1 MLKSALYHMLGSDQD
16 TQDNLA
22 MSIDTDPLE
31 LLEVVE
37 RIYPSLSV
45 EAKSELRLSI
55 DSLSKRLETPWE
67 TTKRIV
73 WQEVS
78 RIILVEQPII
88 LHC

>member
-1 MLKSALYHMLGSDQD
+1 MLVSDQD

-55 DSLSKRLETPWE
+55 DSLSKRLETP
-67 TTKRIV
+67 
-73 WQEVS
+73 
-78 RIILVEQPII
+78 
-88 LHC
+88 

>member
-1 MLKSALYHMLGSDQD
+1 
-16 TQDNLA
+16 
-22 MSIDTDPLE
+22 MSTDTDPLE
-31 LLEVVE
+31 LLGVVE
-37 RIYPSLSV
+37 RVYPSLSV

-78 RIILVEQPII
+78 RIILAHRPAI

>member
-1 MLKSALYHMLGSDQD
+1 
-16 TQDNLA
+16 
-22 MSIDTDPLE
+22 MSIGTDPLE
-31 LLEVVE
+31 LLDAVE
-37 RIYPSLSV
+37 RVYPSLSA

-78 RIILVEQPII
+78 RIILVERPII